1 MESLWLQICDIQGRL
16 FKLAWKAGYDSEDFM
31 KQFMRSRVARDLD
44 SEYNRM
50 QWAGEEYGF
59 KRVVQLDFL
68 WQLHWQERK
77 DFDSFFFH
85 CAPPN
90 KNRTIHADC
99 PAKVKGEHPKILP
112 LSHIQFS

>member
-50 QWAGEEYGF
+50 QWAGEEYLLEEF
-59 KRVVQLDFL
+59 ADECPQ
-68 WQLHWQERK
+68 
-77 DFDSFFFH
+77 
-85 CAPPN
+85 
-90 KNRTIHADC
+90 TI
-99 PAKVKGEHPKILP
+99 KGNAQYDKEVMYWAGYLYR
-112 LSHIQFS
+112 